1 VVRTDTLT
9 RLAHEGIY
17 VGITAW
23 TEPTLV
29 AAGYYPEGVDSA
41 DERLRYY
48 ASEFPITE
56 VDATYYAPPSER
68 VAQLWAER
76 TPPDFVFDVKAF
88 RLLTEHPTPPKS
100 LWKDMREALPP
111 ELREKRNIYP
121 KDVGLDVMDDALDR
135 FVRALEPLRAT
146 GKLGVV
152 LFQFPEYVHPAKRS
166 YTHLDW
172 LARELSARGVVGAV
186 EFRQRAWMDDEHT
199 ASTFTFLEERGLAY
213 VAVDEP
219 QGFRSS
225 VPPVA
230 AATADIAI
238 VRFHGRNT
246 ETWTKKGLTA
256 AQRFAYD
263 YTEDPEALEEWVPR
277 VQALHEDDRP
287 VHALMNNCYG
297 DYAVKSGR
305 MLAQLL
311 DPDAS

>member
-1 VVRTDTLT
+1 VHQNTLA
-9 RLAHEGIY
+9 RLAQAGIY

-41 DERLRYY
+41 DDRLRYY

-68 VAQLWAER
+68 VAKLWAER
-76 TPPDFVFDVKAF
+76 TPSDFVFDVKAF

-100 LWKDMREALPP
+100 MWKDMREALAP
-111 ELREKRNIYP
+111 ELQQKKNIYP
-121 KDVGLDVMDDALDR
+121 KDVGRDMMDDALDR
-135 FVRALEPLRAT
+135 FLRALEPLRAA

-152 LFQFPEYVHPAKRS
+152 LFQFPEYVHPSKRS
-166 YTHLDW
+166 YEHLDW
-172 LARELSARGVVGAV
+172 LARGLRDQGVVGAV
-186 EFRQRAWMDDEHT
+186 EFRQRAWLDDEHT
-199 ASTFTFLEERGLAY
+199 ASTLTFLEERDLAY
-213 VAVDEP
+213 VSVDEP

-225 VPPVA
+225 VPPIA
-230 AATADIAI
+230 AATAEIAV
-238 VRFHGRNT
+238 VRFHGRNA

-256 AQRFAYD
+256 AERFAYD
-263 YTEDPEALEEWVPR
+263 YTDQPDALEEWVPR
-277 VQALHEDDRP
+277 IEALHEHDRP

-305 MLAQLL
+305 ALAQLL
-311 DPDAS
+311 DADSSA

>member
-1 VVRTDTLT
+1 VPENTLT
-9 RLAHEGIY
+9 RLADVGIY

-29 AAGYYPEGVDSA
+29 AAGYYPDGVDSA

-68 VAQLWAER
+68 VAKLWVER
-76 TPPDFVFDVKAF
+76 TPERFVFDIKAF

-100 LWKDMREALPP
+100 LWKDMRENLSP
-111 ELREKRNIYP
+111 ELQQKKNVYA
-121 KDVGLDVMDDALDR
+121 KDVGREVMDEALDR
-135 FVRALEPLRAT
+135 FLAAIQPLHAA
-146 GKLGVV
+146 GKLGAV
-152 LFQFPEYVHPAKRS
+152 LFQFPEYVHPVKRS
-166 YTHLDW
+166 FAHLDW
-172 LARELSARGVVGAV
+172 IADALEARAV
-186 EFRQRAWMDDEHT
+186 TAAIEFRQGAWMDDAHA
-199 ASTFTFLEERGLAY
+199 ASTLSFLEKRGLAY

-225 VPPVA
+225 IPPVA
-230 AATADIAI
+230 AATTDVAV
-238 VRFHGRNT
+238 VRFHGRNA

-263 YTEDPEALEEWVPR
+263 YTSDPEALQEWVPR
-277 VQALHEDDRP
+277 IEALHEQDRP

-305 MLAQLL
+305 VLAQLL
-311 DPDAS
+311 GDRA

>member
-1 VVRTDTLT
+1 L
-9 RLAHEGIY
+9 
-17 VGITAW
+17 VGVTAW

-29 AAGYYPEGVDSA
+29 KSGLFYPDDVRSA
-41 DERLRYY
+41 EDRLRFY
-48 ASEFPITE
+48 ASRFPITE

-68 VAQLWAER
+68 VARLWAER

-100 LWKDMREALPP
+100 LWKDMRDALPT

-121 KDVGLDVMDDALDR
+121 KDVGHDVMDDAIDR
-135 FVRALEPLRAT
+135 FIRALEPLRTA
-146 GKLGVV
+146 GKLGFV
-152 LFQFPEYVHPAKRS
+152 LFQFPEYVYPAKRS
-166 YTHLDW
+166 YAHLDW

-199 ASTFTFLEERGLAY
+199 ASTLTFLEERSLAY

-219 QGFRSS
+219 QGHRSS

-256 AQRFAYD
+256 AERFAYD
-263 YTEDPEALEEWVPR
+263 YTQDPEALEEWVPR
-277 VQALHEDDRP
+277 VQMLHEDGRP

-311 DPDAS
+311 DPDAP